1 MRARQYESRHTAT
14 KAARRLRPAAA
25 DRLVLAC
32 EACPPS
38 TPSRRRP
45 PAWGRIA
52 RDVAAAVGIPAADVR
67 HALDEARAGGG
78 SSPATAAGSRIDV
91 EALTMRLDDLPE
103 DVREA
108 VVEGIGQL
116 GHDDTVDAIHAIA
129 DGLRDDDPEPD
140 DDKNAS

>member
-1 MRARQYESRHTAT
+1 MAHYHVWVRSGQIFTMRARQYESRHTAT

-67 HALDEARAGGG
+67 HALDEAREADRRRRQQPAVE
-78 SSPATAAGSRIDV
+78 SSRVTAAAMS
-91 EALTMRLDDLPE
+91 P
-103 DVREA
+103 
-108 VVEGIGQL
+108 
-116 GHDDTVDAIHAIA
+116 
-129 DGLRDDDPEPD
+129 
-140 DDKNAS
+140 

>member
-1 MRARQYESRHTAT
+1 MTERPTDNPLDLEALNDLTDAVNTLT
-14 KAARRLRPAAA
+14 KA
-25 DRLVLAC
+25 
-32 EACPPS
+32 
-38 TPSRRRP
+38 
-45 PAWGRIA
+45 
-52 RDVAAAVGIPAADVR
+52 
-67 HALDEARAGGG
+67 
-78 SSPATAAGSRIDV
+78 V

-116 GHDDTVDAIHAIA
+116 GHDDTTVDAIHAIA